1 MTWGS
6 PDSERVGS
14 TGRLG
19 HEGIVEEPEMTKERT
34 HNKMKCW
41 TRKILVP
48 PAVKQDRDSLT
59 NPADTHIPWLRKN
72 LTDWDNL
79 ECPIQ

>member
-1 MTWGS
+1 MGAVRGGWLNSLVDIMIGGS
-6 PDSERVGS
+6 PDSERVES
-14 TGRLG
+14 TGKLG

-48 PAVKQDRDSLT
+48 PAVKQDRNSPT
-59 NPADTHIPWLRKN
+59 NPADTHN
-72 LTDWDNL
+72 
-79 ECPIQ
+79 